1 MGVLAMMALIDAGIK
16 TNNAILKSHRKE
28 RLPDVIDEDA
38 GEEILPQKRPKKTIT
53 ASTIEDNSVALL
65 NIKIPDIIE
74 NKKRR
79 VAKKDEE
86 ETKRWL
92 LLQNNPPLKIRQ

>member
-86 ETKRWL
+86 EEDEEMAAEQQPATE
-92 LLQNNPPLKIRQ
+92 N